1 MADESEYGDA
11 PLPIAYLY
19 GLLAFMLFGSI
30 AIGWAIAQMIAGA

>member
-1 MADESEYGDA
+1 MVDEIEYGDA

-19 GLLAFMLFGSI
+19 GLIAFMFVGSI